1 MALLRNPNPARNTRR
16 SIEMYQQ
23 GRFCSRSNFDS
34 PSALVRLLKITVTPV
49 VEELLWNADGTQ
61 ITVNLTKKQRE
72 IWDETF

>member
-1 MALLRNPNPARNTRR
+1 MALLHNPNPARNTRR

-23 GRFCSRSNFDS
+23 RRFCSNFDN

-61 ITVNLTKKQRE
+61 IHRE
-72 IWDETF
+72 FDQKAA